1 MFNATFAPVTTS
13 TYASADIQ
21 QDPFTARF
29 GNDHRLPRG
38 MRDEAAGMAWP
49 LFIAT
54 YAPAADIR
62 IAHLEATRGRGGQQH
77 YTAEMI
83 RTFKTEQ
90 PITSTHDI
98 TAMGPTSAASHL
110 LADAGRH
117 VEILAFHQTELF
129 EATITFVKV
138 AHQNNENRTAW
149 AMGFGAT
156 NEASIAAALAS
167 GAQRIYG

>member
-1 MFNATFAPVTTS
+1 MFHTVSASVTNS
-13 TYASADIQ
+13 TYASADIK
-21 QDPFTARF
+21 QDPFTTRF

-62 IAHLEATRGRGGQQH
+62 ISHMEATRGRGGQQH
-77 YTAEMI
+77 FTAEMV
-83 RTFKTEQ
+83 RTSKTEQ

-117 VEILAFHQTELF
+117 VEIMAFHQTELY

-138 AHQNNENRTAW
+138 AHQNNEKRTAW

-156 NEASIAAALAS
+156 GEASIAAALAS

>member
-1 MFNATFAPVTTS
+1 MFNATFAPVTTIS
-13 TYASADIQ
+13 HTSADTQ

-29 GNDHRLPRG
+29 GDDHRLPRG
-38 MRDEAAGMAWP
+38 MREEAAGMSWP

-62 IAHLEATRGRGGQQH
+62 IAHLEATHGRGGQQH
-77 YTAEMI
+77 FAAEMI
-83 RTFKTEQ
+83 RTSKTAM
-90 PITSTHDI
+90 PMSSTHDI
-98 TAMGPTSAASHL
+98 TAMGPVSAASHL

-129 EATITFVKV
+129 EATVTFVKV

-149 AMGFGAT
+149 ALGFGAT

>member
-1 MFNATFAPVTTS
+1 MFNTISAPVTT
-13 TYASADIQ
+13 TYASADIK

-62 IAHLEATRGRGGQQH
+62 ISHMEASRGRGGQQH

-83 RTFKTEQ
+83 RTSKTEQ
-90 PITSTHDI
+90 PVTTTHDI

-129 EATITFVKV
+129 EATVTFVKV
-138 AHQNNENRTAW
+138 AHQTNENRTAW

-167 GAQRIYG
+167 AAQRIYG

>member
-1 MFNATFAPVTTS
+1 
-13 TYASADIQ
+13 
-21 QDPFTARF
+21 
-29 GNDHRLPRG
+29 
-38 MRDEAAGMAWP
+38 MAWP

-62 IAHLEATRGRGGQQH
+62 ISHMEASRGRGGQQH

-83 RTFKTEQ
+83 RTSKTEQ

-98 TAMGPTSAASHL
+98 TAMGPTSAVSHL

-117 VEILAFHQTELF
+117 VEILAFHQT
-129 EATITFVKV
+129 
-138 AHQNNENRTAW
+138 NENRTAW

-167 GAQRIYG
+167 AAQRIYG

>member
-1 MFNATFAPVTTS
+1 MFNTISAPVTTS
-13 TYASADIQ
+13 TYASADIK
-21 QDPFTARF
+21 QDPFTTRF
-29 GNDHRLPRG
+29 GNGNRLPRG
-38 MRDEAAGMAWP
+38 MREEAAGMAWP

-62 IAHLEATRGRGGQQH
+62 ISHMEASRGRGGQQH

-83 RTFKTEQ
+83 RTSKTEQ

-117 VEILAFHQTELF
+117 VEIMAFHQTELY

-156 NEASIAAALAS
+156 NDASIAAALAS

>member
-1 MFNATFAPVTTS
+1 
-13 TYASADIQ
+13 
-21 QDPFTARF
+21 
-29 GNDHRLPRG
+29 
-38 MRDEAAGMAWP
+38 
-49 LFIAT
+49 
-54 YAPAADIR
+54 
-62 IAHLEATRGRGGQQH
+62 
-77 YTAEMI
+77 MI
-83 RTFKTEQ
+83 RTSKTEQ